1 MHSGVVGGSG
11 PFVLSGGGLSGR
23 NSFKSMK
30 IGLTGGIACGK
41 SEVLRMFAE
50 AGWRTLSADALIH
63 GLLDGDT
70 DVADAIVTE
79 MGPGMVAEDGNL
91 NKRAIGRAVFAE
103 SARRAWLEALL
114 HPRVREAW
122 TLAIAEDPGADWVV
136 EIPLL
141 FEKKLETSFDLV
153 VCLSSSLNNQL
164 SRLRLRGLSEVDAMA
179 RISSQAPLAEK
190 IEKSDIVLTNNG
202 SLEFLQKQFHIL
214 LGGLA

>member
-1 MHSGVVGGSG
+1 
-11 PFVLSGGGLSGR
+11 
-23 NSFKSMK
+23 
-30 IGLTGGIACGK
+30 
-41 SEVLRMFAE
+41 
-50 AGWRTLSADALIH
+50 
-63 GLLDGDT
+63 
-70 DVADAIVTE
+70 
-79 MGPGMVAEDGNL
+79 
-91 NKRAIGRAVFAE
+91 VFAE

-190 IEKSDIVLTNNG
+190 IENSEVWPEHAGANRPSPQRLNG
-202 SLEFLQKQFHIL
+202 SAHT
-214 LGGLA
+214 

>member
-1 MHSGVVGGSG
+1 MDSGVVSGSG

-23 NSFKSMK
+23 NPFKSMK

-41 SEVLRMFAE
+41 SEVLRMFAQ
-50 AGWRTLSADALIH
+50 AGWRTLSADTLVH
-63 GLLDGDT
+63 GLLDGDPG
-70 DVADAIVTE
+70 VADTIVAE
-79 MGPGMVAEDGNL
+79 MGPGMVAEDGTL
-91 NKRAIGRAVFAE
+91 DKRAIGRAVFAE

-122 TLAIAEDPGADWVV
+122 TSAIAEDPGADWVV

-141 FEKKLETSFDLV
+141 FEKKLETGFDLV